1 MKAITFSRYGPPDV
15 LEVSDIAKPVAER
28 GEVLVRVRA
37 ACVNRYDWH
46 LLGGVP
52 YIGRLRT
59 GLLGPKVRRLGSD
72 LAGVVEQVGAEVE
85 GVGVGDEVFGQVNGE
100 VPGQPLL
107 ELGSFAEYVAVSAET
122 VVPKPSNL
130 TLEQAAAAPMA
141 GRTALQALQDAGRL
155 QPGQRVLINGA
166 SGGVGTFAV
175 QIAKAF
181 GAEVT
186 AVCSAGSADLVRSL
200 GADHVID
207 YASTDFTAGSERYD
221 LIFDL
226 AGSQSVGRCRKI
238 LTPTGIYV
246 ASTSELRVLLRAGLT
261 SMVARGQVAV
271 FAAKESQAD
280 LEALRELIERG
291 AVTPVIDG
299 RYTLAQTP
307 DAFREQAAG
316 HARGRKV
323 VTVVTAN
330 SAAPAEAVQT
340 AASTT

>member
-1 MKAITFSRYGPPDV
+1 MKAMVRDRFGDADV
-15 LEVSDIAKPVAER
+15 LELRDVERPSIQSD
-28 GEVLVRVRA
+28 EVLVRVHA
-37 ACVNRYDWH
+37 SSVSIGDWFW
-46 LLGGVP
+46 LTGTPLIMRPVS
-52 YIGRLRT
+52 
-59 GLLGPKVRRLGSD
+59 GLLRPHDRILGRD
-72 LAGVVEQVGAEVE
+72 FAGVVEAVGE
-85 GVGVGDEVFGQVNGE
+85 GVSSLTPGDEVYGEAANGAH
-100 VPGQPLL
+100 
-107 ELGSFAEYVAVSAET
+107 AEYLAIAADKVAL
-122 VVPKPSNL
+122 KPANL
-130 TLEQAAAAPMA
+130 SFEEAAAAPLA
-141 GRTALQALQDAGRL
+141 GVTALQGLRDSGRISS
-155 QPGQRVLINGA
+155 GQQVLINGA
-166 SGGVGTFAV
+166 SGAVGTFAV

-207 YASTDFTAGSERYD
+207 YASTDFTAGTERYD

-226 AGSQSVGRCRKI
+226 AGSQSVGRCRKV

-246 ASTSELRVLLRAGLT
+246 ASTSELGVLLRAGLT

-291 AVTPVIDG
+291 AVKPVIDG

-307 DAFREQAAG
+307 DAFRDQAAG

-330 SAAPAEAVQT
+330 SAAPADAIQT
-340 AASTT
+340 AAATT